1 MYLLRNSTQRSGI
14 QLAMPWGGFQRVGV
28 VFSWFSASAHRWTHT
43 NKRVPPHPLQ
53 LPAHKHKV
61 AFLLEWFL
69 PLTAEALTGKSVNCL
84 SYDLAYHKGSHLFST
99 YMTIFDSMHASTAS
113 PNKIFVCFFFF
124 FFTSLTP
131 VTGSFPLYE
140 FLYELLKPCLF
151 LFPQQ
156 TLPLVAGIET
166 MVLVGTL
173 LGSHPGEQKPC
184 LFGWCSQGLCGCHE
198 SFRYCPSHVYTF
210 CRQECFNP
218 ILPVLPY
225 MDSHSCNV

>member
-124 FFTSLTP
+124 FFYFSDPRHRVVPIVWILVWTPETLFVFISSTNTS
-131 VTGSFPLYE
+131 TGGRNRNYGSCRDITWVSPWGT
-140 FLYELLKPCLF
+140 K
-151 LFPQQ
+151 
-156 TLPLVAGIET
+156 T
-166 MVLVGTL
+166 MFVWVVFTGTL
-173 LGSHPGEQKPC
+173 WLS
-184 LFGWCSQGLCGCHE
+184 W
-198 SFRYCPSHVYTF
+198 V
-210 CRQECFNP
+210 
-218 ILPVLPY
+218 V
-225 MDSHSCNV
+225 